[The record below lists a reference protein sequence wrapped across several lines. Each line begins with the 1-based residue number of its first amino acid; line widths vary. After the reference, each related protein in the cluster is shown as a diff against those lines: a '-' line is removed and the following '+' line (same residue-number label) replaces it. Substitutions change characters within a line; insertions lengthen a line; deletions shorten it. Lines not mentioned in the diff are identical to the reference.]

1 MTASTS
7 ELAVLRTVASRFGPL
22 REEVVFVGGMIRG
35 LLISDP
41 GASGSRPT
49 DDIDVVAEVG
59 SRAEYYELAE
69 RLQALGFEPDR
80 RERAPLCRWLIE
92 GLTVDVMP
100 DHEDVLGFTNRW
112 YPSARATA
120 LWQPVGNMPHDRIR
134 VIDAPHFAA
143 TKLEAF
149 RGRGGSDFYHH
160 DMEDLIA
167 VVDGRAELLAE
178 LEVAPD
184 ATRAFVASEISSLM
198 SEEAFRETLPGHLA
212 GDKASQ
218 ARLPLVEQRLFAMAA
233 IRP

>member
-1 MTASTS
+1 MTASAS
-7 ELAVLRTVASRFGPL
+7 ELAALRAVASRLGPL
-22 REEVVFVGGMIRG
+22 RKEVVFVGGMIRG

-69 RLQALGFEPDR
+69 RLQALGFVPDR
-80 RERAPLCRWLIE
+80 RERAPLCRWLID

-100 DHEDVLGFTNRW
+100 DHENVLGFTNRW
-112 YPSARATA
+112 YPLARATA
-120 LWQPVGNMPHDRIR
+120 TWHAVGSLPHDRIR
-134 VIDAPHFAA
+134 VVDAPHFAA
-143 TKLEAF
+143 TKLESF

-167 VVDGRAELLAE
+167 MVDGRAELLVE
-178 LEVAPD
+178 LESAPD
-184 ATRAFVASEISSLM
+184 ATRTFVASEIGSLM
-198 SEEAFRETLPGHLA
+198 SEEAFREALPGHLA

-218 ARLPLVEQRLFAMAA
+218 ARLPLVEQRLSAMAA
-233 IRP
+233 IRL